1 MINIQTQLK
10 STCNYNPVHSD
21 TRFVIYLSRI
31 GSVIGS
37 ENERITLREIIYK
50 CLSRLIYAYRFGIES
65 TLHPRLITRFLN
77 NHLSRKKKVF
87 LKYFDSYLFDTTVYS
102 YIFFI
107 RLDYTLVTFIENTE
121 DNLLYYHVGQVIY
134 TGC

>member
-1 MINIQTQLK
+1 MHID
-10 STCNYNPVHSD
+10 SASS
-21 TRFVIYLSRI
+21 LS
-31 GSVIGS
+31 S
-37 ENERITLREIIYK
+37 
-50 CLSRLIYAYRFGIES
+50 A

-87 LKYFDSYLFDTTVYS
+87 LKYFDSYPFDTTVYS